1 MENKKTLV
9 LASSNKGKIR
19 EIAEMFPEL
28 NVVGY
33 KDLGFDEEI
42 EETGETFYENAFI
55 KAKTVSEKIGFPALS
70 DDSGLCVDAL
80 GGAPGIFSARYSGLG
95 DEANIDLLLK
105 NMQNVT
111 ERGAHFHCSAVY
123 YDKGNVIF
131 AEGSVYGKILTEREG
146 KGGFGYDPVFYCDEL
161 GKSFGTASEKEKN
174 SVSHRARAMAEM
186 KRLLKQNGII

>member
-80 GGAPGIFSARYSGLG
+80 GGAPGIFSARYSGFG

-131 AEGSVYGKILTEREG
+131 AEGNVYGKILTEREG

>member
-131 AEGSVYGKILTEREG
+131 AEGNVYGKILTEREG

-161 GKSFGTASEKEKN
+161 GKSFGTATEKEKN

>member
-80 GGAPGIFSARYSGLG
+80 GGAPGIFSARYSGFG

-123 YDKGNVIF
+123 YDKGNVIS
-131 AEGSVYGKILTEREG
+131 AEGNVYGKILTEREG

-161 GKSFGTASEKEKN
+161 GKSFGTVSEKEKN
-174 SVSHRARAMAEM
+174 SVSHRARAMTEM

>member
-55 KAKTVSEKIGFPALS
+55 KAKTVSE
-70 DDSGLCVDAL
+70 
-80 GGAPGIFSARYSGLG
+80 
-95 DEANIDLLLK
+95 
-105 NMQNVT
+105 
-111 ERGAHFHCSAVY
+111 
-123 YDKGNVIF
+123 
-131 AEGSVYGKILTEREG
+131 
-146 KGGFGYDPVFYCDEL
+146 
-161 GKSFGTASEKEKN
+161 
-174 SVSHRARAMAEM
+174 
-186 KRLLKQNGII
+186 

>member
-131 AEGSVYGKILTEREG
+131 AEGNVYGKILTEREG

>member
-80 GGAPGIFSARYSGLG
+80 GGAPGIFSARYSGFG

-131 AEGSVYGKILTEREG
+131 AEGNVYGKILTEREG
-146 KGGFGYDPVFYCDEL
+146 NGGFGYDPVFYCDEL

>member
-80 GGAPGIFSARYSGLG
+80 GGAPGIFSARYSGFG

-131 AEGSVYGKILTEREG
+131 AEGNVYGKILTEREG

-161 GKSFGTASEKEKN
+161 GKSFGTATEKEKN